1 MSSEQVLKLKEILSV
16 TMKIVKVFV
25 TATVCS
31 IKNDVNA
38 DLFSIKQTPSALSKR
53 LQQGNICAII
63 TKKYLRRAD
72 KEEEDL
78 EERLE
83 EGCISR
89 TAAVSFF
96 GIPFKQNI
104 RPTKSNSTA

>member
-1 MSSEQVLKLKEILSV
+1 VPRFLKSGGLDKLTQMMEKVLSKLVAGRMTGEMSSEQVLKLKEILSV

-53 LQQGNICAII
+53 L
-63 TKKYLRRAD
+63 
-72 KEEEDL
+72 
-78 EERLE
+78 
-83 EGCISR
+83 
-89 TAAVSFF
+89 
-96 GIPFKQNI
+96 
-104 RPTKSNSTA
+104 